1 MTAIAAAPRRTASLD
16 APRLTF
22 SRLVRAEWI
31 GLTSLRGTIASLVVG
46 TVLVLAVSVGMTALL
61 LAVNGDPAGAPPA
74 LMMTLG
80 AATVAQIIA
89 VLVGVGVFAK
99 EHATGSLR
107 TQLAA
112 APRRVATVGAKAVVV
127 AVSTFAWSL
136 ASLLLSFAG
145 VVAVGAVWGVEPA
158 LDDALTAILLPI
170 VGAALFTALVGVL
183 SLGVAALLRSET
195 WSVTLVLVFLL
206 VLPTVLLTLPF
217 EWAPTIH
224 DALMAP
230 AGDALMTPNADV
242 DGETVRD
249 IAIAFVWP
257 IAALVAGM
265 AVVRRRDA

>member
-1 MTAIAAAPRRTASLD
+1 MTAIVAAPRRTASLG

-22 SRLVRAEWI
+22 SHLVHAEWI
-31 GLTSLRGTIASLVVG
+31 GLTSLRGTIATLIVG
-46 TVLVLAVSVGMTALL
+46 TVLVLAVSVGMTALM
-61 LAVNGDPAGAPPA
+61 LAVSDAEAAPPA

-89 VLVGVGVFAK
+89 VLVGVSVFAK
-99 EHATGSLR
+99 EHSTGSLR

-112 APRRVATVGAKAVVV
+112 APRRIAMLGAKAVVV
-127 AVSTFAWSL
+127 AASTFAWSL
-136 ASLLLSFAG
+136 AALLLSYAG

-158 LDDALTAILLPI
+158 FDDALTAILLPI
-170 VGAALFTALVGVL
+170 AGAALFTALVGVL

-206 VLPTVLLTLPF
+206 VVPTVLLTLPF
-217 EWAPTIH
+217 EWAPTVH

-230 AGDALMTPNADV
+230 AGEALTTAHAEI
-242 DGETVRD
+242 DGEVARD
-249 IAIAFVWP
+249 IAIAFAWP
-257 IAALVAGM
+257 IAALAAGM